1 MGTMLF
7 LWSSSADKD
16 SRNIKLDFYDS
27 EKQRIK
33 SLTIGDYKPYFLA
46 PRPLSDEE
54 HEAVLQYHGSVQEV
68 SKRDLFSDQLLS
80 LARVE
85 CLTPRLLIK
94 LNKNFGR
101 SWEIEIPY
109 DRSYIF
115 DENLTFGAP
124 YTLRSG
130 QPILVKENSSNMEGE
145 FSKSFN
151 EELVKNPRKY
161 EQIREWF
168 ELCHQPVPNVSAEL
182 FGDNK
187 APLDSEQ
194 LIKAFL
200 LSRLVNIPIPE
211 AHRSRRVSEW
221 IKSMIYTHLRRH
233 GYLIP
238 TPSELRKGFE
248 TSRVPG
254 ALTIEPMEGTYF
266 NMTVCDFESL
276 YPSCIDRFNLSYET
290 IDCLHEECKSNTI
303 PEIDHHICTRRKGF
317 YSMLIGALKDLRI
330 RWFKPIQNISATSR
344 DNELAQT
351 ASRLLKLITVSSY
364 GVTVRIHGVA
374 CPPLAESITAFGRW
388 ALKSAWKIAKE
399 LGMFPVYGDTDSI
412 FLDKATD
419 KQVTDLIGEVKQRLG
434 LDLAIEKR
442 YQLCVLS
449 SAKKAYFGIKED
461 GSLDLRGLTA
471 VKSNAPNFIQNTFRR
486 CVEVLRSVRNIEQY
500 ESAKKEI
507 LQVVKDAKDELRRR
521 NVRFQELVYSTKLYH
536 DPVEKSTSA
545 ILPQAYQCARQM
557 IDGGEAVKRGD
568 VIRFVKVRPF
578 NYQGRKFT
586 VKPVTEVKNASE
598 INIED
603 YIRNLS
609 TSLEQTLKPMGIQ
622 LEQGSKLSDWF

>member
-1 MGTMLF
+1 M
-7 LWSSSADKD
+7 WSSSADKD
-16 SRNIKLDFYDS
+16 SRIIKLDFYDS
-27 EKQRIK
+27 DKQRIK
-33 SLTIGDYKPYFLA
+33 SLSIGDYKPYFLA
-46 PRPLSDEE
+46 PHPLSEE
-54 HEAVLQYHGSVQEV
+54 EQEAVLQHHGSVQEV

-80 LARVE
+80 LVKVE
-85 CLTPRLLIK
+85 CLDPRLLLK
-94 LNKNFGR
+94 LNKYFER

-115 DENLTFGAP
+115 DENLIFGAP
-124 YTLRSG
+124 YTLHSG
-130 QPILVKENSSNMEGE
+130 QPILVKENLSKMEGK

-151 EELVKNPRKY
+151 EERVDNPKKFK
-161 EQIREWF
+161 QIQEWF
-168 ELCHQPVPNVSAEL
+168 ELCHQPIPDVIAEL
-182 FGDNK
+182 FGDNGTL
-187 APLDSEQ
+187 LDSEQ
-194 LIKAFL
+194 LTKTFL
-200 LSRLVNIPIPE
+200 LSRLVNIPLPE

-221 IKSMIYTHLRRH
+221 IKSMIYTHLRGH

-238 TPSELRKGFE
+238 TPRELRKGFE
-248 TSRVPG
+248 GSRVPG

-266 NMTVCDFESL
+266 NMVVCDFESL

-290 IDCLHEECKSNTI
+290 IDCFHEECKSNTI
-303 PEIDHHICTRRKGF
+303 SEIDHHICTRRRGF
-317 YSMLIGALKDLRI
+317 YSLLIGALKDLRI
-330 RWFKPIQNISATSR
+330 RWFKPIQNIGLTSR

-388 ALKSAWKIAKE
+388 ALRSAWKIAEE
-399 LGMFPVYGDTDSI
+399 LGMVPVYGDTDSI

-419 KQVTDLIGEVKQRLG
+419 GQVTDLIGEVKQRLG

-449 SAKKAYFGIKED
+449 SAKKAYFGIEED

-471 VKSNAPNFIQNTFRR
+471 VKSNAPDFIQNTFRR
-486 CVEVLRSVRNIEQY
+486 CVEVLRSVRNMEEY
-500 ESAKKEI
+500 ELAKSEI

-521 NVRFQELVYSTKLYH
+521 NVHLQELVYSTKLYH

-545 ILPQAYQCARQM
+545 ILPQAYQCAKQM
-557 IDGGEAVKRGD
+557 IDGGEVVKRGD
-568 VIRFVKVRPF
+568 AVRFVKVRPF

-609 TSLEQTLKPMGIQ
+609 TSLEQIFKPMGIQ
-622 LEQGSKLSDWF
+622 LEQGAKLSDWF